1 LQPLNKKHNN
11 KSTGIMYAI
20 VEIDGHQHKVTKA
33 QKIYVNRLSADEGTN
48 VEFDKV
54 LLVDNE
60 GDVIVGLPFVDGTRV
75 AAKVMAHLKDD
86 KVFIFKHKRR
96 KGYRRFNGHR
106 QYMTELFIHGILG
119 KGETLKEDLAP
130 VRAPK
135 KVAPAKAEANVAETE
150 APKKKAA
157 APKKKAAAPKK
168 EAAEPKATKKPAAK
182 KAAPKKKSKE

>member
-1 LQPLNKKHNN
+1 
-11 KSTGIMYAI
+11 MYAI

-33 QKIYVNRLSADEGTN
+33 QKIYVNRLGAAEGTN
-48 VEFDKV
+48 LEFEKV

-60 GDVIVGLPFVDGTRV
+60 GDVVVGLPFVDGTRV
-75 AAKVMAHLKDD
+75 AAKVMAHVKDD
-86 KVFIFKHKRR
+86 KIHIFKHKRR

-106 QYMTELFIHGILG
+106 QSLTELFIHGILG

-130 VRAPK
+130 KKAPK
-135 KVAPAKAEANVAETE
+135 NFPSNKAKAPVAETEVTE

-168 EAAEPKATKKPAAK
+168 EAEPKAKKAPAAK